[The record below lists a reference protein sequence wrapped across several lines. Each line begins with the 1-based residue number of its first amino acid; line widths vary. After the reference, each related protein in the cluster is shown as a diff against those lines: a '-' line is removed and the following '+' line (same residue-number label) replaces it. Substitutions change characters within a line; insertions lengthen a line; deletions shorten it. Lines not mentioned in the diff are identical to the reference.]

1 MTTPGAVERL
11 TTFLARY
18 DAYPGER
25 SDGKVTIDEADLRA
39 LLAALQPAEVRPSPA
54 ILAAAHEVQRCAE
67 IEGGA
72 METADAG
79 VALAALVLAE
89 VRHDEP
95 RWRKEPPTVEEV
107 SACEWWWNSGGPSG
121 KPHVMR
127 LDVDGDQIVD
137 IQLPS
142 EVPFN
147 PEDWPGEWSPCL
159 PPRDEPAAEVR
170 GVVASVNV
178 DHIPDEITIRCEEP
192 LPGGARWWAG
202 RVVRIVPG
210 GGQ

>member
-79 VALAALVLAE
+79 VALARLVLAE
-89 VRHDEP
+89 VRP
-95 RWRKEPPTVEEV
+95 
-107 SACEWWWNSGGPSG
+107 
-121 KPHVMR
+121 
-127 LDVDGDQIVD
+127 
-137 IQLPS
+137 
-142 EVPFN
+142 
-147 PEDWPGEWSPCL
+147 
-159 PPRDEPAAEVR
+159 DEPAPPEVR
-170 GVVASVNV
+170 GEVEHVPTSSGKRKVLMAYLPDDAPFGNRESV
-178 DHIPDEITIRCEEP
+178 T
-192 LPGGARWWAG
+192 
-202 RVVRIVPG
+202 VRIVPG
-210 GGQ
+210 GGR